1 MDLKLIALG
10 GLEENGKN
18 AYVLES
24 EKSIL
29 ILDIGSKKFD
39 NSSLGVD
46 TVVNS
51 TEYLEKNKNKI
62 KGIFISHSHMDQMGG
77 LEKLIKKIK
86 VPVYG
91 SKYTL
96 EFLKNEIKYDAFKV
110 IKYNETI
117 KLDDLSIEAFSL
129 SHSVFGHLGFCISQG
144 KDAIIYATDYNF
156 NQSRNENTRTDIE
169 KILKLKNKYNIVA
182 LLTES
187 INADKAGV
195 ASGDLSFMA
204 PFQRLA
210 ENINGKLFI
219 SLYSQNVAGMLN
231 IIKVAAMFNK
241 KIVIIGKDLLTYV
254 NVSKRLGFI
263 EHYSDMFIKTKDIN
277 KYPSK
282 DVIVVVSGDFLEPF
296 ETLEKLS
303 KEKHPITT
311 ITNNDYVLIA
321 SEPFDEIEGIVQKK
335 IDTISRTNCKIKH
348 LNVNVASH
356 AYEEDIKM
364 MINLFDPKYIVP
376 IKGEYRK
383 LKKVQEIALSLG
395 YPTEKIKLIVN
406 GDVLRIKND
415 SLNIEGFVKVE
426 STLVNSSSKEEIDP
440 LLLYDR
446 ETITAEGYVLITLI
460 VNKKS
465 QKLVQKPE
473 VLSGGLMSFDKDQ
486 ALIDKCIDITSK
498 GLEEGISND
507 KVIKVKNKIKRHLN
521 NKIGKSPVILTVKIE
536 VK

>member
-1 MDLKLIALG
+1 MNLKLMALG

-24 EKSIL
+24 ENTIL
-29 ILDIGSKKFD
+29 VLDIGSKKYD

-46 TVVNS
+46 TVINNID
-51 TEYLEKNKNKI
+51 YLEKNKEKV

-96 EFLKNEIKYDAFKV
+96 EFLKNEIKYDQFKV
-110 IKYNETI
+110 INYNETI
-117 KLDDLSIEAFSL
+117 KIGDFNIESFSL

-144 KDAIIYATDYNF
+144 KDAVVYATDYNF

-169 KILKLKNKYNIVA
+169 KILKLKNKYNIIA

-187 INADKAGV
+187 INADKPGV
-195 ASGDLSFMA
+195 ASGDFSFMA
-204 PFQRLA
+204 PFQRLS
-210 ENINGKLFI
+210 ENMTGKLFI

-231 IIKVAAMFNK
+231 IIKIADMFNK

-277 KYPSK
+277 RYPSK

-303 KEKHPITT
+303 NEQHPITT
-311 ITNNDYVLIA
+311 ITEEDTVLIA

-335 IDTISRTNCKIKH
+335 IDKISRTNCRIKH
-348 LNVNVASH
+348 LNVNVPSH

-364 MINLFDPKYIVP
+364 MVNLFDPNFIIP

-383 LKKVQEIALSLG
+383 LKKVQDIAVSLG
-395 YPTEKIKLIVN
+395 YKETDVKLIVN
-406 GDVLRIKND
+406 GDILEITND
-415 SLNIEGFVKVE
+415 SLNINGYIKVD
-426 STLVNSSSKEEIDP
+426 SKLVNNDSKEEIDP

-446 ETITAEGYVLITLI
+446 ETITAEGYVLISLI
-460 VNKKS
+460 VNKKT
-465 QKLVQKPE
+465 QKLVQTPE
-473 VLSGGLMSFDKDQ
+473 VLSGGLMSFDNDQ
-486 ALIDKCIDITSK
+486 ALIDKCIEITEK
-498 GLEEGISND
+498 GLENGISND

>member
-1 MDLKLIALG
+1 MKLKLIALG

-18 AYVLES
+18 AYILES
-24 EKSIL
+24 DDSIL
-29 ILDIGSKKFD
+29 VLDIGSKKYD

-46 TVVNS
+46 TVINNID
-51 TEYLEKNKNKI
+51 YLEKNKDKV

-77 LEKLIKKIK
+77 LEKVIKKIK

-96 EFLKNEIKYDAFKV
+96 EFLKNEIKYDGFKV

-117 KLDDLSIEAFSL
+117 KIGDFNVEAFSL

-144 KDAIIYATDYNF
+144 KDAVVYATDYNF

-169 KILKLKNKYNIVA
+169 KILKLKNKYNIIA

-187 INADKAGV
+187 INADKPGV
-195 ASGDLSFMA
+195 ASGDFSFMA

-210 ENINGKLFI
+210 ENMNGKLFI
-219 SLYSQNVAGMLN
+219 SLYSQNVAGMIN
-231 IIKVAAMFNK
+231 IIKMADMFNK

-303 KEKHPITT
+303 KTNHPITT
-311 ITNNDYVLIA
+311 ITEEDLVLIA

-335 IDTISRTNCKIKH
+335 IDVISRTNCKIKH
-348 LNVNVASH
+348 LNVNVSSH
-356 AYEEDIKM
+356 AFEEDIKM

-383 LKKVQEIALSLG
+383 LKRVEEIAFSLG
-395 YPTEKIKLIVN
+395 YSADDIKLIVN
-406 GDVLRIKND
+406 GDVLEISNN
-415 SLNIEGFVKVE
+415 SLNIIDYIKVD
-426 STLVNSSSKEEIDP
+426 SKLVNSSSKEEIDP

-446 ETITAEGYVLITLI
+446 ETITEEGYVLISLI
-460 VNKKS
+460 VNKKT
-465 QKLVQKPE
+465 QKLVQTPE
-473 VLSGGLMSFDKDQ
+473 VLSGGLMSFDNDQ
-486 ALIDKCIDITSK
+486 ALIDKCIEISEK

-507 KVIKVKNKIKRHLN
+507 KIIKVKNKIKRHLN